1 MTMFEIEKRLAVRS
15 VRLKVGH
22 KQVFVAG
29 LMGPTHHRIMRVLVK
44 NNSQSEF
51 ELTSYPEKGTGGQ
64 Y

>member
-1 MTMFEIEKRLAVRS
+1 MAMFEIEKRLAVRS

-29 LMGPTHHRIMRVLVK
+29 LMG
-44 NNSQSEF
+44 
-51 ELTSYPEKGTGGQ
+51 YPEKGTGGQ